1 MLKLKDV
8 KKGKKKRALKRPD
21 KKRTRR
27 VTGQRQG
34 VSIDSRPTTEVKERY
49 RSRVREEREKAGIM
63 KQVDLARMV
72 GVRRQFIHQLEE
84 QQTFLSSPMALILS
98 EIFGCSLDDL
108 YEKVN

>member
-1 MLKLKDV
+1 MKDV
-8 KKGKKKRALKRPD
+8 AAKKRKKKRTLKRPD
-21 KKRTRR
+21 KKKTKI
-27 VTGQRQG
+27 TGPRQG
-34 VSIDSRPTTEVKERY
+34 VSTDTRPTTEVKERY

-84 QQTFLSSPMALILS
+84 QRIFLSSPMALILS